1 MCCEVFK
8 IQSNTDKGYL
18 NELLT
23 QRPSK
28 YPARNALDLYVP
40 KVNQKTYGENS
51 FFRQAPEIWNSLSP
65 KFNNRNVLK
74 ILNKKLKRKIY
85 LVVDVRNVA

>member
-8 IQSNTDKGYL
+8 IQSNTDKGYMS
-18 NELLT
+18 ELLT

-65 KFNNRNVLK
+65 QIQQSKCIEDFKQK
-74 ILNKKLKRKIY
+74 IKEKKSTL
-85 LVVDVRNVA
+85 L